1 MRNRLYRRFLSSTIL
16 NNDEHLLK
24 EGVLN
29 MTQNDVTFALDIG
42 TRSVVGL
49 ILKEENDTFLVV
61 DTVIKEHSKRS
72 MLDGQIHDVLSVAN
86 VISSVK
92 EELEIKHG
100 PLHKVCVAAAGRAL
114 KTERA
119 TASIEIT
126 NKPMIQ
132 KEDILHLELM
142 AVQIAQKQLAE
153 KHVSERAHHYNCVGY
168 SVLHYHLDGEEIGS
182 LIDQQGEEASVEII
196 ATFLP
201 KVVVESLLAALNRAD
216 LEMEALTLEP
226 IAAINV
232 LIPSS
237 MRRLNVALVD
247 IGAGTSDIAI
257 TDMGTIISY
266 GMVPIAGDEITE
278 AVSDEFLLDFPQ
290 AEEAKRQLV
299 SENMITIK
307 DILGFEAEL
316 SKEDI
321 MAKISPAIDKLA
333 ASIRDE
339 IIHLNNGV
347 SPKAIMLVGGGSL
360 TPELPKRLAAL
371 LELPENRVAIRGID
385 AIPQLKLA
393 DHVQKGPE
401 LVTPIGIAVSSKQNP
416 IQYISVKVNE
426 RSVRLFHMK
435 SLTVAD
441 SLLSSGIQLTKL
453 YGKPGMAIMVTVNN
467 QAITIPGGHGTG
479 PLFKK
484 NGFVCSLEDPIKHGD
499 TITVEKGKDGES
511 PVVPIRSI
519 LDDIPSKSFSVNGQ
533 SYSLSSS
540 ILLNNQKVSQNT
552 LLSDRDQLLCSVPT
566 TIEECLCSI
575 GLHEE
580 LNKVKPFSLVIDD
593 RVLAVPAFSGKLF
606 KNGLETSKDSKL
618 DDGDILVL
626 QPVKEP
632 LLKEFL
638 IEENIQYSQTLPIF
652 FNGQSIILTKTLQEF
667 YRNGT
672 EISEHHI
679 LYNGDNL
686 ETKNK
691 KVDPFIFQDLFAVVE
706 IDIPHTNINQF
717 KLLKNNKEVTFQDTL
732 DPGDELE
739 IQWI

>member
-1 MRNRLYRRFLSSTIL
+1 
-16 NNDEHLLK
+16 
-24 EGVLN
+24 
-29 MTQNDVTFALDIG
+29 MTHNDVTFALDIG

-49 ILKEENDTFLVV
+49 ILKEEDNSYIVV
-61 DTVIKEHSKRS
+61 DTVIKEHTKRS
-72 MLDGQIHDVLSVAN
+72 MLDGQIHDILSVAH

-92 EELEIKHG
+92 EDLERKHG

-114 KTERA
+114 KTERS

-126 NKPMIQ
+126 GKPMIQ

-153 KHVSERAHHYNCVGY
+153 KHESERAHHYDCVGY

-182 LIDQQGEEASVEII
+182 LIDQLGEEASVEII

-201 KVVVESLLAALNRAD
+201 KVVVESLLAALNRAG
-216 LEMEALTLEP
+216 LKMEALTLEP

-278 AVSDEFLLDFPQ
+278 AVSDEFLLDFPK
-290 AEEAKRQLV
+290 AEEAKRQLK
-299 SENMITIK
+299 SENKITIT
-307 DILGFEAEL
+307 DILGFETEL

-321 MAKISPAIDKLA
+321 LSKISPAIDKLA
-333 ASIRDE
+333 ASIAAE
-339 IIHLNNGV
+339 IILLNNGV

-360 TPELPKRLAAL
+360 TPDLPKRLAAL

-393 DHVQKGPE
+393 EHVQKGPE

-416 IQYISVKVNE
+416 IQYISVNVNE
-426 RSVRLFHMK
+426 RNVRLFHMK

-441 SLLSSGIQLTKL
+441 SLLSSGIQLTRL

-467 QAITIPGGHGTG
+467 KAITIPGGHGTA
-479 PLFKK
+479 PIIKK
-484 NGFVCSLEDPIKHGD
+484 NGSICSVEDPILHGD
-499 TITVEKGKDGES
+499 TITVEKGKDGVP
-511 PVVPIRSI
+511 PVVPISSI
-519 LDDIPSKSFSVNGQ
+519 LDEIPSKSFHVNGQ
-533 SYSLSSS
+533 TYTISAT
-540 ILLNNQKVSQNT
+540 ILLNNQKASKHVH
-552 LLSDRDQLLCSVPT
+552 LSDRDHLVCTIPT
-566 TIEECLCSI
+566 TIEEGLISI
-575 GLHEE
+575 NHQKE
-580 LNKVKPFSLVIDD
+580 LNTVKPFSLQIDKRIL
-593 RVLAVPAFSGKLF
+593 RVQAFSGKLY
-606 KNGLETSKDSKL
+606 KNGLETSKESKL
-618 DDGDILVL
+618 QDGDTLVL
-626 QPVKEP
+626 KPMKEP
-632 LLKEFL
+632 LLKELL
-638 IEENIQYSQTLPIF
+638 IEANIKQSHTLPIL
-652 FNGQSIILTKTLQEF
+652 FNGHSIELEKTIREF
-667 YRNGT
+667 YRDGILLSENDVLHNG
-672 EISEHHI
+672 EQ
-679 LYNGDNL
+679 LV
-686 ETKNK
+686 TKK
-691 KVDPFIFQDLFAVVE
+691 RKVEPFIFQDLFTAVE
-706 IDIPHTNINQF
+706 IDIPNSGNNQF
-717 KLLKNNKEVTFQDTL
+717 KLLKNNKEVTFQEFL